1 MEHGKE
7 SDLGAQ
13 MLGVSRDGAQRL
25 SGSPEQNV
33 VDNLL
38 VLQGNDGNGLWYGE
52 DDVKILSVE
61 ELGSTVLEPLGPSQR
76 LTLWAVAIATAV
88 VANPLVVTAIA
99 ALEMTTK
106 RRSSTQFDRAH
117 DATLCRA

>member
-76 LTLWAVAIATAV
+76 LTLWAVAIAARNGRRPLRDLW
-88 VANPLVVTAIA
+88 ANPL
-99 ALEMTTK
+99 MG
-106 RRSSTQFDRAH
+106 SWRAGISIF
-117 DATLCRA
+117 R

>member
-25 SGSPEQNV
+25 SGSPEQNI
-33 VDNLL
+33 VDYLL

-88 VANPLVVTAIA
+88 VANPLVATAIA

>member
-13 MLGVSRDGAQRL
+13 MIGVSRDGAQRL

-88 VANPLVVTAIA
+88 VANPLVATAIA